1 MFFSLFGKK
10 DAGKNAK
17 PTPRYIVSHKYEDA
31 RLGPVTVTVRANA
44 RRFTARWHGRA
55 LSVTVPPRTTP
66 EKYAE
71 ALTSMMPD
79 IMKNRPATRYR
90 ESIPFGPP
98 DFQIT
103 IQREPRLDPRRMVL
117 GRNCQIFVGREID
130 LDDPLCEK
138 SVSRL
143 VRTLAARAFDD
154 IILPRA
160 FELAAKV
167 GVTPRSITRSSGST
181 RLGTCNSRGEI
192 RLSSVL
198 VLLPQE
204 LRDYIILHEFAH
216 LTEMNHSP
224 CFYAL
229 LDRYCNGR
237 NASLRRALKQYEL
250 PL

>member
-10 DAGKNAK
+10 DVGGKAA
-17 PTPRYIVSHKYEDA
+17 PAHRYIVSHKYDDA
-31 RLGPVTVTVRANA
+31 QLGPVTVTVRANA

-66 EKYAE
+66 EKFAE
-71 ALTSMMPD
+71 AMASMMPG
-79 IMKNRPATRYR
+79 IIKNRPVTRYAVGV
-90 ESIPFGPP
+90 PFGPP

-103 IQREPRLDPRRMVL
+103 IEREPRLGPRRVAL
-117 GRNCQIFVGREID
+117 GRNRRIFIGREVD
-130 LDDPLCEK
+130 LDDPQSEK
-138 SVSRL
+138 AVSRL

-154 IILPRA
+154 MILPRA
-160 FELAAKV
+160 TGLAAKV
-167 GVTPRSITRSSGST
+167 GVSPCSITRSSGSA

-198 VLLPQE
+198 VLFPQE
-204 LRDYIILHEFAH
+204 LRDYVILHEFAH

-224 CFYAL
+224 RFYAL

-237 NASLRRALKQYEL
+237 NAVLRRALKSYVL
-250 PL
+250 PV